1 MNETLPVIQQSPGL
15 IPQTIGEAMMLAD
28 RMATAK
34 LVPQAL
40 QKSPGDCFLV
50 IGLAVRWRMDPFAVA
65 QEVSVI
71 RGHLMVS
78 GKLTAAAVNI
88 SGKLAERLNY
98 TFSGEGDGRTVTV
111 TGRLTNEAEPRAV
124 TVRLKDVR
132 TDNEVWKKQVDQQ
145 LTYSG
150 ARIWARR
157 HLPEVMLGVYDRD
170 EDMVDVTPPRKTLA
184 PIATPPMAAA
194 GEPASPPLAD
204 DDPPH
209 DPETGEVADTPQGPN
224 TLNAD
229 AFASWQEFGQSLIAG
244 VRSSVSLQEIAT
256 WRALNSEA
264 LEEMKTEAPKLHA
277 GLERSISQ
285 FELSL
290 VPAAQ

>member
-1 MNETLPVIQQSPGL
+1 MNEQLPVVVHSPAL
-15 IPQTIGEAMMLAD
+15 TPSNISEAMAMAD

-50 IGLAVRWRMDPFAVA
+50 IGLAVRWGMDPFAVA

-78 GKLTAAAVNI
+78 GKLTAAVVNT
-88 SGKLAERLNY
+88 SGRLAERLNY

-111 TGRLTNEAEPRAV
+111 TGRLTNEVEPRTVA
-124 TVRLKDVR
+124 VRLKDVR
-132 TDNEVWKKQVDQQ
+132 TENEVWKKQMDQQ

-170 EDMVDVTPPRKTLA
+170 EDMIDVTPPRQQLP
-184 PIATPPMAAA
+184 PIATPTAPGTTVPVEA
-194 GEPASPPLAD
+194 EASGDVAVV
-204 DDPPH
+204 H
-209 DPETGEVADTPQGPN
+209 DRETGEIGPRE
-224 TLNAD
+224 LNAD
-229 AFASWQEFGQSLIAG
+229 AFPSWQEFGQEFIAM
-244 VRSSVSLQEIAT
+244 VRASVSLEESNSC
-256 WRALNSEA
+256 RRLNAKGLADMEV
-264 LEEMKTEAPKLHA
+264 EAPKLHA
-277 GLERSISQ
+277 GLMRSISQ

-290 VPAAQ
+290 MQSAQ

>member
-1 MNETLPVIQQSPGL
+1 MTEQLPVVVHSPAL
-15 IPQTIGEAMMLAD
+15 IPHSITEAMAMAD

-50 IGLAVRWRMDPFAVA
+50 IGLAVRWGMDPFAVA

-78 GKLTAAAVNI
+78 GKLTAAALNT
-88 SGKLAERLNY
+88 SGRLAERLNY

-111 TGRLTNEAEPRAV
+111 TGRLTNEVEPRTV

-132 TDNEVWKKQVDQQ
+132 TENEVWKKQPDQQ

-150 ARIWARR
+150 ARLWARR

-170 EDMVDVTPPRKTLA
+170 EDMIDVTPPRKPLP
-184 PIATPPMAAA
+184 PIATPQAPTAPQPEEA
-194 GEPASPPLAD
+194 GAPAED
-204 DDPPH
+204 H
-209 DPETGEVADTPQGPN
+209 GDPETGEIGPRE
-224 TLNAD
+224 LNAD
-229 AFASWQEFGQSLIAG
+229 AFGSWQEFGQAFIAM
-244 VRSSVSLQEIAT
+244 VRASVSLPESNECRRLNT
-256 WRALNSEA
+256 KALADME
-264 LEEMKTEAPKLHA
+264 TEAPKLHA
-277 GLERSISQ
+277 GLMRSISQ

-290 VPAAQ
+290 MPSASPQ